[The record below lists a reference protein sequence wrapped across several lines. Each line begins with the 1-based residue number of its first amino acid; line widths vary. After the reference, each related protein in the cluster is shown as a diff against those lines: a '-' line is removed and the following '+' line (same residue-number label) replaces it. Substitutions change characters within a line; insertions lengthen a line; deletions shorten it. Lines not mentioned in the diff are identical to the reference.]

1 MQVTIEDEERIL
13 SLDEQ
18 FILIDC
24 SSFEYLFG
32 QQHES
37 SIFVI
42 RSFHSLSDQ
51 PFYTVHTILRASRHG
66 REREREDEQEKEQ
79 ERRERENNYSA
90 IVTTA
95 NQNTYTFIHTDA
107 YTSISLLQIIRS
119 RSRTRTLLRVKKR
132 KSMPADRFAPYPLP
146 AHISHSEYRKVRE
159 YHEKEIDD

>member
-66 REREREDEQEKEQ
+66 RARERTSKKKNKREERERIIIVQSSRQRIRIHIHSYIQTHTRVYHFFKLLDPVHVRVHYSELKKESQ
-79 ERRERENNYSA
+79 CLLIVLHLIHYRLISVIVNIER
-90 IVTTA
+90 
-95 NQNTYTFIHTDA
+95 
-107 YTSISLLQIIRS
+107 
-119 RSRTRTLLRVKKR
+119 
-132 KSMPADRFAPYPLP
+132 
-146 AHISHSEYRKVRE
+146 
-159 YHEKEIDD
+159 